1 MAEIGNAVVESM
13 SAAPS
18 IDTDEVFVPEITQR
32 VQQDGIRF
40 SDLVANRIEQP
51 QVVANPAVVPTN
63 SAIDPKSLGDVLLKR
78 LDVVGNNFTKNIQRT
93 HQILDTLPSDLRVQD
108 MMRLQLEMASISL
121 EVELVGKGVQKAVQ
135 HVDQLTKL
143 Q

>member
-1 MAEIGNAVVESM
+1 MAEIGNAIVETM
-13 SAAPS
+13 STAPS
-18 IDTDEVFVPEITQR
+18 IDNDEVFVPEVTQQ
-32 VQQDGIRF
+32 VQQDGVRF
-40 SDLVANRIEQP
+40 SDLVASRIEQP
-51 QVVANPAVVPTN
+51 QVAANPAVVPT
-63 SAIDPKSLGDVLLKR
+63 SAAIDTKSLGDVLLKR

-93 HQILDTLPSDLRVQD
+93 HQILDTLPADLRVQD
-108 MMRLQLEMASISL
+108 MLRLQLEMASISL

>member
-1 MAEIGNAVVESM
+1 MTEIGNAVVETM
-13 SAAPS
+13 STAPS
-18 IDTDEVFVPEITQR
+18 IDSDEVFVPEITQQ

-51 QVVANPAVVPTN
+51 QVAANPAVVTN
-63 SAIDPKSLGDVLLKR
+63 NAAIDTKSMGDVLLKR

-93 HQILDTLPSDLRVQD
+93 HQILDTLPADLRVQD
-108 MMRLQLEMASISL
+108 MLRLQLEMASISL

>member
-1 MAEIGNAVVESM
+1 MAEIVNAMVEAMNTS
-13 SAAPS
+13 PS
-18 IDTDEVFVPEITQR
+18 IDSDEVFVPAITRQ
-32 VQQDGIRF
+32 VQQDGVRF
-40 SDLVANRIEQP
+40 SDLVAKRIEQP
-51 QVVANPAVVPTN
+51 EMAAKPAVVPTTTE
-63 SAIDPKSLGDVLLKR
+63 IDTKSLGDVLLKR

-93 HQILDTLPSDLRVQD
+93 HQILDTLPTDLRVQD
-108 MMRLQLEMASISL
+108 MLRLQLEMSAISL

>member
-1 MAEIGNAVVESM
+1 MAEIGNAIVETM
-13 SAAPS
+13 STAPS
-18 IDTDEVFVPEITQR
+18 IDNDEVFVPEITHQ
-32 VQQDGIRF
+32 VQQDGIKF

-51 QVVANPAVVPTN
+51 QVAANPAVVSTSP
-63 SAIDPKSLGDVLLKR
+63 AIDTKSLGDVLLKR

-93 HQILDTLPSDLRVQD
+93 HQILDTLPSDLRIQD
-108 MMRLQLEMASISL
+108 MLRLQLEMASISL

>member
-1 MAEIGNAVVESM
+1 MTEIGNAVVETM
-13 SAAPS
+13 STDPS
-18 IDTDEVFVPEITQR
+18 IDSDEAFVPEITQQ
-32 VQQDGIRF
+32 VQQDGVRF
-40 SDLVANRIEQP
+40 SDLVANRIEPP
-51 QVVANPAVVPTN
+51 QVAANPAVVATN
-63 SAIDPKSLGDVLLKR
+63 PAIDTKSMGDVLLKR

-93 HQILDTLPSDLRVQD
+93 HQILDTLPADLRVQD

>member
-1 MAEIGNAVVESM
+1 MAEIVNAMVETM
-13 SAAPS
+13 SSEPS
-18 IDTDEVFVPEITQR
+18 IESDEIIVPEITQK
-32 VQQDGIRF
+32 VQQDGVRF

-51 QVVANPAVVPTN
+51 EMAAKPALVPTTAAN
-63 SAIDPKSLGDVLLKR
+63 DTKSLGDVLLKR

-93 HQILDTLPSDLRVQD
+93 HQILDTLPADLRVQD
-108 MMRLQLEMASISL
+108 MLRLQLEMSAISL

>member
-1 MAEIGNAVVESM
+1 MAEIGNAVVETM
-13 SAAPS
+13 STAPS
-18 IDTDEVFVPEITQR
+18 IDNDEVFVPAITQK

-51 QVVANPAVVPTN
+51 QTAANPAVVPTN
-63 SAIDPKSLGDVLLKR
+63 NAIDTKTMGDVLLKR
-78 LDVVGNNFTKNIQRT
+78 LDVVGNNFTKSIQRT

>member
-1 MAEIGNAVVESM
+1 MAEIGSAVVETM
-13 SAAPS
+13 STDPS
-18 IDTDEVFVPEITQR
+18 IDSDEVFVPQITQQ
-32 VQQDGIRF
+32 VQQDGVRF
-40 SDLVANRIEQP
+40 SDLVANRIEPLQAA
-51 QVVANPAVVPTN
+51 ANPAVVPTN
-63 SAIDPKSLGDVLLKR
+63 VAIDTKSMGDVLLKR

-93 HQILDTLPSDLRVQD
+93 HQILDTLPADLRVQD

>member
-1 MAEIGNAVVESM
+1 MAEIGNAIVETM
-13 SAAPS
+13 STAPS
-18 IDTDEVFVPEITQR
+18 IDNDEVFVPQITQQ
-32 VQQDGIRF
+32 VQQDGVRF
-40 SDLVANRIEQP
+40 SDLVANRIEPP
-51 QVVANPAVVPTN
+51 QVAASPAMVPATA
-63 SAIDPKSLGDVLLKR
+63 AIDTKSLGDVLLKR

-93 HQILDTLPSDLRVQD
+93 HQILDTLPADLRVQD

>member
-1 MAEIGNAVVESM
+1 MTEIVNAVVETM
-13 SAAPS
+13 STAPS
-18 IDTDEVFVPEITQR
+18 IDSDEVFVPEITQQ
-32 VQQDGIRF
+32 VKQDGVRF

-51 QVVANPAVVPTN
+51 QMAANTVVVPANAVVDT
-63 SAIDPKSLGDVLLKR
+63 KSLGDVLLKR

-93 HQILDTLPSDLRVQD
+93 HQIRDTLPSDLRVQD
-108 MMRLQLEMASISL
+108 MMRLQLEMSAISL

>member
-1 MAEIGNAVVESM
+1 MAEIGNAVVETM
-13 SAAPS
+13 STDPS
-18 IDTDEVFVPEITQR
+18 IDSDEVFVPQITQQ
-32 VQQDGIRF
+32 VKQDGVRF
-40 SDLVANRIEQP
+40 SDLVANRIEPP
-51 QVVANPAVVPTN
+51 QAAANPAVVPTN
-63 SAIDPKSLGDVLLKR
+63 AAIDTKSMGDILLKR

-93 HQILDTLPSDLRVQD
+93 HQILETLPADLRVQD

>member
-1 MAEIGNAVVESM
+1 MTEIGNAVVEAM
-13 SAAPS
+13 STAPS
-18 IDTDEVFVPEITQR
+18 IDSDEVFAPEITQQ
-32 VQQDGIRF
+32 VKQDGVRF

-51 QVVANPAVVPTN
+51 QVVANPAVVPA
-63 SAIDPKSLGDVLLKR
+63 SAAIDPKSLGDVLLKR

-93 HQILDTLPSDLRVQD
+93 HQILDTLPADLRVQD

>member
-1 MAEIGNAVVESM
+1 MEEIGNAIVETM
-13 SAAPS
+13 STDPS
-18 IDTDEVFVPEITQR
+18 IDNDEVFLPEITQQ

-51 QVVANPAVVPTN
+51 QMAATPAVVPAN
-63 SAIDPKSLGDVLLKR
+63 AAIDPKSLGDVLLKR

-93 HQILDTLPSDLRVQD
+93 HQILDTLPADLRVQD
-108 MMRLQLEMASISL
+108 MLRLQLEMSAISL

>member
-1 MAEIGNAVVESM
+1 MAEIGSAVVETM
-13 SAAPS
+13 STDPS
-18 IDTDEVFVPEITQR
+18 IDSDEVFVPQITQQ
-32 VQQDGIRF
+32 VKQDGVRF
-40 SDLVANRIEQP
+40 SDLVANRIEPLQAA
-51 QVVANPAVVPTN
+51 ANPAVVPTN
-63 SAIDPKSLGDVLLKR
+63 VAIDTKSMGDVLLKR

-93 HQILDTLPSDLRVQD
+93 HQILDTLPADLRVQD

>member
-1 MAEIGNAVVESM
+1 MAEISNAVVETM
-13 SAAPS
+13 STAPS
-18 IDTDEVFVPEITQR
+18 IDTDEVFVPEITQQ
-32 VQQDGIRF
+32 VQQDGVRF

-51 QVVANPAVVPTN
+51 QVAANPAVAPT
-63 SAIDPKSLGDVLLKR
+63 SAAIDTKSLGDVLLKR

-93 HQILDTLPSDLRVQD
+93 HQILDTLPSDLRIQD
-108 MMRLQLEMASISL
+108 MLRLQLEMASISL

>member
-1 MAEIGNAVVESM
+1 MAEIGNTVVETM
-13 SAAPS
+13 STALS
-18 IDTDEVFVPEITQR
+18 FDSDEVFVPEISQQ
-32 VQQDGIRF
+32 VQQDGARF

-51 QVVANPAVVPTN
+51 QVAATPAIVPTN
-63 SAIDPKSLGDVLLKR
+63 PATEAKSLGDVLLKR

-93 HQILDTLPSDLRVQD
+93 HQILDTLPADLRVQD

>member
-1 MAEIGNAVVESM
+1 MAEIVNAMVETM
-13 SAAPS
+13 SSEPS
-18 IDTDEVFVPEITQR
+18 IESDEIIVPEITQK
-32 VQQDGIRF
+32 VQQDGVRF
-40 SDLVANRIEQP
+40 SDLVASRIDQP
-51 QVVANPAVVPTN
+51 EMAAKPALVPTTAAN
-63 SAIDPKSLGDVLLKR
+63 DTKSLGDVLLKR

-93 HQILDTLPSDLRVQD
+93 HQILDTLPADLRVQD
-108 MMRLQLEMASISL
+108 MLRLQLEMSAISL

>member
-1 MAEIGNAVVESM
+1 MAEIGNAVVE
-13 SAAPS
+13 AINTAQS
-18 IDTDEVFVPEITQR
+18 IDSDEVFVPEITQR
-32 VQQDGIRF
+32 VQQDGVRF
-40 SDLVANRIEQP
+40 SDLVANRIEPP
-51 QVVANPAVVPTN
+51 QVVANPAVVPITT
-63 SAIDPKSLGDVLLKR
+63 AIDTKSLGDALLKR

-108 MMRLQLEMASISL
+108 MMRLQLEMSAISL